1 MEIFEKLRLIKSFV
15 FDVDGVLTDNTV
27 HVWENGDQTRTMNVR
42 DGFALKRAIDCGY
55 KVCII
60 TGGNSKGVISRL
72 NGLGIT
78 DIYSKVSDKVGAMAT
93 YMESKELNHSE
104 ILYMGDDIMDL
115 TVMKATG
122 VAAAP
127 SDAVSEILDIA
138 HIISTK
144 EGGKGC
150 ARDVI
155 EQTMKL
161 QGTWTMKHEGEVSGV

>member
-1 MEIFEKLRLIKSFV
+1 
-15 FDVDGVLTDNTV
+15 
-27 HVWENGDQTRTMNVR
+27 MN
-42 DGFALKRAIDCGY
+42 I
-55 KVCII
+55 
-60 TGGNSKGVISRL
+60 
-72 NGLGIT
+72 
-78 DIYSKVSDKVGAMAT
+78 
-93 YMESKELNHSE
+93 NHSE

-150 ARDVI
+150 AREVI